1 MGCSNVIYFKIH
13 AEALTGT
20 IMLSETPKRYN
31 AEIGIFLLYSFVS
44 AGNGSDAGN
53 ISYYWWKTSKLTLC
67 SSMFSL
73 YSELGASSNQNTSGW
88 FPISV
93 LSVSK
98 ENHHWQNWT
107 STLIFLVSS
116 FLLRHNLKENN
127 LTLNETICLVFFFV
141 VQFYL
146 DLISLLP
153 TFCSLLC
160 A

>member
-1 MGCSNVIYFKIH
+1 MANSEVMGCLNVIYFKIH

-31 AEIGIFLLYSFVS
+31 AEIGIFLPYSFVS

-93 LSVSK
+93 LKVSK
-98 ENHHWQNWT
+98 EN
-107 STLIFLVSS
+107 
-116 FLLRHNLKENN
+116 RH
-127 LTLNETICLVFFFV
+127 
-141 VQFYL
+141 
-146 DLISLLP
+146 
-153 TFCSLLC
+153 
-160 A
+160 